1 MSAPQTYGASL
12 YDLAKDEG
20 MSREI
25 LVDLEGIVSLFDEH
39 PAYVKILDSPQIER
53 DDLMEIL
60 NEDFLGKVNRY
71 VLNFLKLLSEKHSVH
86 HIGECFKTYEKLYNE
101 DNSIKI
107 VNVTTAKPIG
117 KHLEEKLLQ
126 KLEKKTGGKVV
137 LKMHIDKKCIGGI
150 IIETDGM
157 RIDSSIKSGLEDL
170 KKALI

>member
-25 LVDLEGIVSLFDEH
+25 LVDLEGIVSLFNEH
-39 PAYVKILDSPQIER
+39 PAYVKILDAPQIER

-117 KHLEEKLLQ
+117 SIWKKNYCRNLKRKQAEK
-126 KLEKKTGGKVV
+126 
-137 LKMHIDKKCIGGI
+137 
-150 IIETDGM
+150 
-157 RIDSSIKSGLEDL
+157 
-170 KKALI
+170 

>member
-25 LVDLEGIVSLFDEH
+25 LVDLAGIVSLFNEH
-39 PAYVKILDSPQIER
+39 P

-137 LKMHIDKKCIGGI
+137 LKMHVDKKCIGGI
-150 IIETDGM
+150 IIETDGI

>member
-25 LVDLEGIVSLFDEH
+25 LVDLAGIVSLFNEH

-86 HIGECFKTYEKLYNE
+86 HIGECFKTYEKLYN
-101 DNSIKI
+101 
-107 VNVTTAKPIG
+107 VTTAKPIG

-137 LKMHIDKKCIGGI
+137 LKMHVDKKCIGGI
-150 IIETDGM
+150 IIETDGI

>member
-1 MSAPQTYGASL
+1 MSVPQTYGASL

-25 LVDLEGIVSLFDEH
+25 LLELEGIVSLFNEH
-39 PAYVKILDSPQIER
+39 PAYVKILDAPQIER

-101 DNSIKI
+101 DNSIKLLMLQQQSLSESI
-107 VNVTTAKPIG
+107 WKKNYCRNLKRKQA
-117 KHLEEKLLQ
+117 EK
-126 KLEKKTGGKVV
+126 
-137 LKMHIDKKCIGGI
+137 
-150 IIETDGM
+150 
-157 RIDSSIKSGLEDL
+157 
-170 KKALI
+170 

>member
-25 LVDLEGIVSLFDEH
+25 LVDLEGIVSLFNEH
-39 PAYVKILDSPQIER
+39 PAYVKILDAPQIER

-117 KHLEEKLLQ
+117 KHLEENYCRNLKRKQ
-126 KLEKKTGGKVV
+126 AEK
-137 LKMHIDKKCIGGI
+137 CSF
-150 IIETDGM
+150 ENA
-157 RIDSSIKSGLEDL
+157 R
-170 KKALI
+170 

>member
-20 MSREI
+20 MSSEI
-25 LVDLEGIVSLFDEH
+25 LVELEGIVSLFNEH
-39 PAYVKILDSPQIER
+39 PAYVKILDAPQIER

-71 VLNFLKLLSEKHSVH
+71 VLNFLKLLSEKHIVH

-101 DNSIKI
+101 DNNIKI

>member
-25 LVDLEGIVSLFDEH
+25 LVDLEGIVSLFNEH
-39 PAYVKILDSPQIER
+39 PAYVKILDAPQIER

-71 VLNFLKLLSEKHSVH
+71 VLNFLK
-86 HIGECFKTYEKLYNE
+86 
-101 DNSIKI
+101 
-107 VNVTTAKPIG
+107 
-117 KHLEEKLLQ
+117 
-126 KLEKKTGGKVV
+126 VV
-137 LKMHIDKKCIGGI
+137 LKMHVDKKCIGGI

-157 RIDSSIKSGLEDL
+157 WIDSSIKSGLEDL

>member
-25 LVDLEGIVSLFDEH
+25 LVDLAGIVSLFNEH

-86 HIGECFKTYEKLYNE
+86 HIGECLKHMKSCIMRT
-101 DNSIKI
+101 I
-107 VNVTTAKPIG
+107 V
-117 KHLEEKLLQ
+117 
-126 KLEKKTGGKVV
+126 
-137 LKMHIDKKCIGGI
+137 
-150 IIETDGM
+150 
-157 RIDSSIKSGLEDL
+157 
-170 KKALI
+170 